1 MKFLIDVCAG
11 SRDMRETL
19 AELGH
24 DVIFAVDMDPKASDE
39 TLLAL
44 SAEQGRIL
52 VTEDKDFGDL
62 VFVFG
67 LPHAG
72 IIRFAELD
80 SSEEASAM
88 EYLINNHAADM
99 QSGAMIV
106 VTPNRIR
113 IRLSESATGGDG
125 SWTPG
130 TEW

>member
-11 SRDMRETL
+11 SRDMREIL

-24 DVIFAVDMDPKASDE
+24 DAIYAADVDPKASDE

-88 EYLINNHAADM
+88 EYLINNHAAEM

-125 SWTPG
+125 SWNPG
-130 TEW
+130 TE

>member
-24 DVIFAVDMDPKASDE
+24 DAIFAADVDPKASDE

-62 VFVFG
+62 VFVLG

-88 EYLINNHAADM
+88 EYLINNHASEM

-113 IRLSESATGGDG
+113 IRLSESATRGDG

-130 TEW
+130 TE

>member
-11 SRDMRETL
+11 SQDMRQAL

-24 DVIFAVDMDPKASDE
+24 DAIFAADIDPKASDE
-39 TLLAL
+39 TLLAQ
-44 SAEQGRIL
+44 SVEQGRIL
-52 VTEDKDFGDL
+52 VTEDKDFGEL

-72 IIRFAELD
+72 IIRFAELEA
-80 SSEEASAM
+80 SEEASAM
-88 EYLINNHAADM
+88 EYLINNHAAEM
-99 QSGAMIV
+99 QAGAMIV
-106 VTPNRIR
+106 ITPNQIR
-113 IRLSESATGGDG
+113 IRLSEHATGGDG

>member
-19 AELGH
+19 TELGH
-24 DVIFAVDMDPKASDE
+24 DAIFAADIDPKASDE

-99 QSGAMIV
+99 QSGGMIV

-113 IRLSESATGGDG
+113 IRPSEPATGGDG
-125 SWTPG
+125 SWSPG

>member
-1 MKFLIDVCAG
+1 MKFLVDVCAG
-11 SRDMRETL
+11 SRYMRETL

-24 DVIFAVDMDPKASDE
+24 DAIFAADIDPGASDE

-44 SAEQGRIL
+44 SVEQGRIL
-52 VTEDKDFGDL
+52 VTEDKDFGNL

-72 IIRFAELD
+72 IVRFAELE
-80 SSEEASAM
+80 SSEEASAL
-88 EYLINNHAADM
+88 EYLINNYAAEM

-113 IRLSESATGGDG
+113 IRLSEPAARGDG
-125 SWTPG
+125 SWNPG
-130 TEW
+130 IAW

>member
-24 DVIFAVDMDPKASDE
+24 DAIFAADIDPKASDE
-39 TLLAL
+39 TLLTL

-52 VTEDKDFGDL
+52 VTEDKNLGNL
-62 VFVFG
+62 VFVLG

-72 IIRFAELD
+72 IIRFAELE

-88 EYLINNHAADM
+88 EYLINNHAAEM

-113 IRLSESATGGDG
+113 IRLNESATGGDG
-125 SWTPG
+125 SWNPG
-130 TEW
+130 TE

>member
-11 SRDMRETL
+11 SLDMREIL

-24 DVIFAVDMDPKASDE
+24 DAIFAADIDPKASDE

-52 VTEDKDFGDL
+52 VTEDKDFGNL

-72 IIRFAELD
+72 IIRFAELE
-80 SSEEASAM
+80 SSEAASAM
-88 EYLINNHAADM
+88 EYLINNHAAEL

-106 VTPNRIR
+106 VTPDRIR
-113 IRLSESATGGDG
+113 IRLSEPATGGDG

>member
-1 MKFLIDVCAG
+1 MRFLIDVCAG
-11 SRDMRETL
+11 SLDMREIL

-24 DVIFAVDMDPKASDE
+24 DAIFAADIDPKASDE

-44 SAEQGRIL
+44 SAEQGRIV

-67 LPHAG
+67 QPHAG

-88 EYLINNHAADM
+88 EYLINNHAAEM
-99 QSGAMIV
+99 ESGAMIV

>member
-24 DVIFAVDMDPKASDE
+24 DVIFAVDIDPKASDE

-88 EYLINNHAADM
+88 EYLINNHAIEM

-125 SWTPG
+125 SWNPG
-130 TEW
+130 TE

>member
-1 MKFLIDVCAG
+1 MRFLIDVCAG
-11 SRDMRETL
+11 SRDMREIL

-24 DVIFAVDMDPKASDE
+24 DAIFAADVDPKASDE
-39 TLLAL
+39 TLLAM

-72 IIRFAELD
+72 IIRFAELEA
-80 SSEEASAM
+80 SEEASAM
-88 EYLINNHAADM
+88 EYLINNHAAEM

-113 IRLSESATGGDG
+113 IRLSDPLREVMDHG
-125 SWTPG
+125 PLV
-130 TEW
+130 

>member
-11 SRDMRETL
+11 SQDMRQTL

-24 DVIFAVDMDPKASDE
+24 DAIFAADIDPKASDE
-39 TLLAL
+39 TLLAQ
-44 SAEQGRIL
+44 SVEQGRIL
-52 VTEDKDFGDL
+52 VTEDKDYGEL

-72 IIRFAELD
+72 IIRFAELE
-80 SSEEASAM
+80 SSEAASAM
-88 EYLINNHAADM
+88 EYLINNHAAEM

-106 VTPNRIR
+106 VTPNQIR
-113 IRLSESATGGDG
+113 IRLSQPATGGDG

>member
-1 MKFLIDVCAG
+1 MNFLIDVCAG

-24 DVIFAVDMDPKASDE
+24 DAIFASDIDPKASDE

-44 SAEQGRIL
+44 SVEQGRIL

-62 VFVFG
+62 VFVQG

-72 IIRFAELD
+72 IIRFSELA
-80 SSEEASAM
+80 SSEEVSAM
-88 EYLINNHAADM
+88 EYLINNHAAEM
-99 QSGAMIV
+99 ESGAMIV

-113 IRLSESATGGDG
+113 IRSTVPDTGGDG
-125 SWTPG
+125 SWNPG
-130 TEW
+130 TE

>member
-11 SRDMRETL
+11 SRDMREIL

-24 DVIFAVDMDPKASDE
+24 DAIFAADVDPKASDE

-72 IIRFAELD
+72 IIRFTEMEA
-80 SSEEASAM
+80 SEEASAM
-88 EYLINNHAADM
+88 EYLINNHAAEM

-113 IRLSESATGGDG
+113 IRPSESATGGDG
-125 SWTPG
+125 SWNPG
-130 TEW
+130 TE